1 MLTKYI
7 SSWWLLI
14 FIIWLIGHTCS
25 VGTITNNINPC
36 YTSIVL
42 CLGLLILKGYY
53 YITEYYEKEKNE
65 ERTVCFEIFTILYH
79 SLPII
84 ILYRLN
90 KIHNKG
96 AIVTLLVTLLLYISY
111 MIYMEDTPYNIY
123 IVNPCKSWDKSCLES
138 SNKREIVCRLIN
150 KYK

>member
-25 VGTITNNINPC
+25 VETITNNINPC

-53 YITEYYEKEKNE
+53 YITEYYEKEKNQ
-65 ERTVCFEIFTILYH
+65 ERTVCFELFTILYH

-84 ILYRLN
+84 INTN
-90 KIHNKG
+90 KQI
-96 AIVTLLVTLLLYISY
+96 I
-111 MIYMEDTPYNIY
+111 
-123 IVNPCKSWDKSCLES
+123 
-138 SNKREIVCRLIN
+138 
-150 KYK
+150 